1 METTINPYGF
11 NDYFSNT
18 KPTIVRPNTQMVYI
32 DKIIILDNN
41 ITNKKLSILN
51 FLDPKVIKA
60 LNFQFLMK
68 FFIST
73 NQLPFF
79 LSAYKSSTISGN
91 WDRIS
96 PIGYLCFCTPKV
108 ENYSVA
114 LEATWCPRPI
124 FHYILWWAQDSLWK
138 RVIIQCPKAPCG
150 SSPNSSLPHI

>member
-79 LSAYKSSTISGN
+79 LSATN
-91 WDRIS
+91 HL
-96 PIGYLCFCTPKV
+96 PLV
-108 ENYSVA
+108 ETGIVFHP
-114 LEATWCPRPI
+114 LATYVFVPRK
-124 FHYILWWAQDSLWK
+124 WK
-138 RVIIQCPKAPCG
+138 IIQWP
-150 SSPNSSLPHI
+150 